1 MADDFASLGQL
12 GGPRKKQKVLDASA
26 AALVDLRVELS
37 KKQDQFE
44 KEIKWEIY
52 DIFFFGKKN
61 TSLHGQYTD
70 ALTRC

>member
-52 DIFFFGKKN
+52 DIFFLEKK

-70 ALTRC
+70 VLTRC